1 MVVHSYV
8 IKARQRQG
16 GRWSLSRE
24 IILGIWTHKKE
35 FAKVQFSNYTTPI
48 LKTKLIT
55 NKFVKSRLE
64 IIDPKM

>member
-1 MVVHSYV
+1 MLESLFMVVHSYV

-35 FAKVQFSNYTTPI
+35 FAKVQFSNYTPPNTQ
-48 LKTKLIT
+48 
-55 NKFVKSRLE
+55 NK
-64 IIDPKM
+64 IDHQQVCEK